1 MRIGFDAK
9 RAFYNDTG
17 LGHYSRYTIRTLSGI
32 YKEHEYFLYTS
43 KRVKSKDLSFLENK
57 ENVFVRNPFS
67 FLGNLSTYYWRSKD
81 IVQDLIQDDI
91 NIYHGLSHE
100 LPIGIENSGIKSIVT
115 IHDLIFIRYPHFFSR
130 IDRAI
135 YTRKIKSSCR
145 RSNKIIAISEQT
157 KSDIID
163 FLNIDEE
170 KIQVIYQGCNT
181 MFQSSL
187 TEKIKKRI
195 KIKYNL
201 PDEYLLTVGTIEER
215 KNLLLILRSLKE
227 LPEKK
232 LVVIG
237 NGKKYK
243 KKCEQ
248 YIQDNNLT
256 NKVIFLS
263 GIDMQ
268 DIVAIYQ
275 QASMLIY
282 PSIVEGFGRP
292 ILEALF
298 SKIPVITSKGGCFA
312 ESGGN
317 DSIYIDPLCNDDLT
331 EAILLIDKNKSYR
344 ESMIKNGWEYAQK
357 FSEKNISRNLMKLY
371 MS

>member
-17 LGHYSRYTIRTLSGI
+17 LGHYSRDIIRNLSDI
-32 YKEHEYFLYTS
+32 YKEHEYFLYTPR
-43 KRVKSKDLSFLENK
+43 KIKNNNLCLPENK

-81 IVQDLIQDDI
+81 IVQDLIQDEIDV
-91 NIYHGLSHE
+91 YHGLSHE
-100 LPIGIENSGIKSIVT
+100 LPIGIENSGVKSIVT

-130 IDRAI
+130 IDRSI
-135 YTRKIKSSCR
+135 YTKKIKSSCK
-145 RSNKIIAISEQT
+145 RSNKIIAISQQT

-163 FLNIDEE
+163 FLNINEE
-170 KIQVIYQGCNT
+170 KIQVVYQGCNK

-187 TEKIKKRI
+187 TETVKKRV

-215 KNLLLILRSLKE
+215 KNLLLILKSLRN

-256 NKVIFLS
+256 NRVIFLS
-263 GIDMQ
+263 GIKTQ

-282 PSIVEGFGRP
+282 PSIFEGFGRP

-298 SKIPVITSKGGCFA
+298 SKIPVITSQTGCFA
-312 ESGGN
+312 ESGGKH
-317 DSIYIDPLCNDDLT
+317 SIYINPLCNDELT
-331 EAILLIDKNKSYR
+331 EAILLIDQNKSSR
-344 ESMIKNGWEYAQK
+344 ESMIKKGWEYAQK
-357 FSEKNISRNLMKLY
+357 FSDKNTSRNLMELY
-371 MS
+371 TS